1 MPPCDDEPW
10 DPIGRGRGH
19 EDSLERKARKRKA
32 ICADTHKADQSIRF
46 SLGRSIRWA
55 AYGPLD
61 GLRERS
67 VAGDFS
73 PVSNNRSYRC
83 HTPTWAVNIT

>member
-1 MPPCDDEPW
+1 MLPCDDEPW

-19 EDSLERKARKRKA
+19 EDLLERRRETRWQ

-61 GLRERS
+61 GLRKRS
-67 VAGDFS
+67 VLVASRRCPTIDFTG
-73 PVSNNRSYRC
+73 VTRL
-83 HTPTWAVNIT
+83 HGLQI